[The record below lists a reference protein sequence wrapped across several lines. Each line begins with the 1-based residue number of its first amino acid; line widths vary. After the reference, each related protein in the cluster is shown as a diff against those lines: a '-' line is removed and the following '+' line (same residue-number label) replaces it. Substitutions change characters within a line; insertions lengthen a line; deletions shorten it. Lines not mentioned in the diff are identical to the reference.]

1 MSSTATS
8 TDQQVVECRAPGC
21 ETAGREWNFHHGKY
35 CSNECETR
43 AAGREAIAEYL
54 YSHTVCGTCF
64 RDLKEIEE
72 PKPERAFEFTTTGW
86 TYDDRGRV
94 RLQYIDQT
102 ESRAAA
108 IGFQYRTENGSIGE
122 KQRSRRVVTG
132 TVCNRC
138 GNTDHWHHEPLLSDP
153 ADIERLADRLDD
165 AVDPHRL
172 HVEYIETKDID
183 LAAGRA
189 LEDDDE

>member
-8 TDQQVVECRAPGC
+8 TEQRVVECHAPDC
-21 ETAGREWNFHHGKY
+21 ETVKREWEFRKGKF
-35 CSNECETR
+35 CNETCETK
-43 AAGREAIAEYL
+43 AAGHAALADYIYD
-54 YSHTVCGTCF
+54 HTVCGTCF
-64 RDLKEIEE
+64 RDLKEIEK
-72 PKPERAFEFTTTGW
+72 PKPEKAFEHTDTGW

-108 IGFQYRTENGSIGE
+108 VGFQYRTEHGSIGE
-122 KQRSRRVVTG
+122 KQRSARVVTG

-153 ADIERLADRLDD
+153 ADIERLADRLAD

-172 HVEYIETKDID
+172 HVEYIDTQDLD
-183 LAAGRA
+183 LAVGRA
-189 LEDDDE
+189 LQD